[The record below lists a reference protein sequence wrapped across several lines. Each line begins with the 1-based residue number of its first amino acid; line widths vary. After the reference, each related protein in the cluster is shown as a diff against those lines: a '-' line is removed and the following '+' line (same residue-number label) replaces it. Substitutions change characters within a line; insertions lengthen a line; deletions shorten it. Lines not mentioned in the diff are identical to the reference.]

1 MGLLGP
7 RKRLK
12 VGFRERLESERFFE
26 SFSCHALSHVLTM
39 QKDELPNPT
48 VPDEDDLILVDRVLA
63 GDRRAFEPLVR
74 KHERRVFRLTL
85 AVLGNIEDAEEAMQ
99 DTFVKAF
106 RHLEQF
112 RKESR
117 FTTWLTRIAIND
129 AIQKRNA
136 RKNYVSLAE
145 AETAEEEFAPKRYEP
160 WKSNPEQQYGK
171 QEIHRFVEQAIQSLP
186 EIYREAFVLRD
197 VEELSAIEAAE
208 ALGITVP
215 ALKTRLLRA
224 RLMMRETLAEKLEE
238 PPTLKTKIMHKAVDA
253 GTAMAMRLMRAAG
266 R

>member
-1 MGLLGP
+1 
-7 RKRLK
+7 
-12 VGFRERLESERFFE
+12 
-26 SFSCHALSHVLTM
+26 M
-39 QKDELPNPT
+39 QKDALPNQG

-74 KHERRVFRLTL
+74 RHERRIFRVTL

-117 FTTWLTRIAIND
+117 FTTWLTRIAVNN
-129 AIQKRNA
+129 AIQKRNS
-136 RKNYVSLAE
+136 RKNFVPLAE
-145 AETAEEEFAPKRYEP
+145 AETAGEQFAPKRYEP
-160 WKSNPEQQYGK
+160 WRSNPEQLYGK
-171 QEIHRFVEQAIQSLP
+171 QELHRFVEEAIQSLP

-197 VEELSAIEAAE
+197 VEELSAEEAAE
-208 ALGITVP
+208 VLGIKVP

-238 PPTLKTKIMHKAVDA
+238 PPTLKTKIVHKAVDA
-253 GTAMAMRLMRAAG
+253 GTAVAMRLMRAAG

>member
-1 MGLLGP
+1 MQN
-7 RKRLK
+7 
-12 VGFRERLESERFFE
+12 
-26 SFSCHALSHVLTM
+26 HAL
-39 QKDELPNPT
+39 PNQG
-48 VPDEDDLILVDRVLA
+48 VPDEDDLLFVDRVLA

-74 KHERRVFRLTL
+74 RHERRIFRVTL

-112 RKESR
+112 RRESR
-117 FTTWLTRIAIND
+117 FTTWLTRIAVNN
-129 AIQKRNA
+129 ALQKRNA
-136 RKNYVSLAE
+136 RKNFVPLAE
-145 AETAEEEFAPKRYEP
+145 AETAEEPFAPKRYEP
-160 WKSNPEQQYGK
+160 WKSNPEQLYGK
-171 QEIHRFVEQAIQSLP
+171 QELHRFVEEAIQSLP

-197 VEELSAIEAAE
+197 VEELSAEEAAE
-208 ALGITVP
+208 VLGIKVP

-238 PPTLKTKIMHKAVDA
+238 PPTLKTRIVHKAVDA
-253 GTAMAMRLMRAAG
+253 GTAVAMRLMRAAG

>member
-1 MGLLGP
+1 
-7 RKRLK
+7 
-12 VGFRERLESERFFE
+12 
-26 SFSCHALSHVLTM
+26 M
-39 QKDELPNPT
+39 QKDELPKNA
-48 VPDEDDLILVDRVLA
+48 VPDEDDLILVDRILA

-74 KHERRVFRLTL
+74 RHERRVFRVTL
-85 AVLGNIEDAEEAMQ
+85 AVLGNSEDAEEAMQ

-106 RHLEQF
+106 RHLSQF

-117 FTTWLTRIAIND
+117 FTTWLTRIAVND

-136 RKNYVSLAE
+136 RKNFVPLAE
-145 AETAEEEFAPKRYEP
+145 AETAAEQFTPKRYEP
-160 WKSNPEQQYGK
+160 WKSNPEQLYGK

-197 VEELSAIEAAE
+197 VEELSAEEAAE
-208 ALGITVP
+208 VLGINVP

-224 RLMMRETLAEKLEE
+224 RLMMRETLAAKLEE
-238 PPTLKTKIMHKAVDA
+238 PPTLKTRIVHTAVDA
-253 GTAMAMRLMRAAG
+253 GTAVAMRLMRAAG

>member
-1 MGLLGP
+1 
-7 RKRLK
+7 
-12 VGFRERLESERFFE
+12 
-26 SFSCHALSHVLTM
+26 M
-39 QKDELPNPT
+39 QNDALPNQG
-48 VPDEDDLILVDRVLA
+48 VPDEGDLVLVDRVLA

-74 KHERRVFRLTL
+74 RHERRVFRVTL

-117 FTTWLTRIAIND
+117 FTTWLTRIAVNN

-136 RKNYVSLAE
+136 RKNFVPLAE
-145 AETAEEEFAPKRYEP
+145 AETAEELFAPKRYEP
-160 WKSNPEQQYGK
+160 WKNNPEELYSK
-171 QEIHRFVEQAIQSLP
+171 QELHRFVEEAIQSLP

-197 VEELSAIEAAE
+197 VEELTAEEAAE
-208 ALGITVP
+208 VLGIKVP

-224 RLMMRETLAEKLEE
+224 RLMMRETLAEKLEV
-238 PPTLKTKIMHKAVDA
+238 PPTLKTKIIHKAVDA
-253 GTAMAMRLMRAAG
+253 GTAVAMRLMRAAG